1 MTRGSFFGGPEIEEF
16 PEHILTTSPKPVTT
30 PKPIVIDPL
39 MQVIIFI
46 VFIQNRLISGGLELV
61 SHPYITHLAI

>member
-16 PEHILTTSPKPVTT
+16 PEHILTTSPKPVTS

-46 VFIQNRLISGGLELV
+46 VFIQN
-61 SHPYITHLAI
+61 